1 MPTNWTTFPIEFKGG
16 LISNMSQLQHGLNEI
31 GSATTLQNFEPSRK
45 GGYAKILGFSKFSSA
60 TVPGNKEVLAVKAI
74 SRNKVVAARKIDATA
89 IAAHDTTPTNNLIA
103 TPGVVS
109 KKNFKVNTSVHN
121 IEVGMGF
128 TSSANSIGLDQRIKV
143 TAVNGR
149 NITLSKPVTLTLNSD
164 VVFKQKLNRVD
175 NGKTGYYVLNTDAET
190 PTWNFLEHSNL
201 INGGRVRSAE
211 FNLDGPDKVVFVDGT
226 NFPVI
231 YDSSDDH
238 AIILD
243 ATDSAD
249 VSGATDV
256 AIFKNTAF
264 YAVGN
269 KLVFTAPDT
278 IDDFAVANGAGVINV
293 DFTITGLSVFR
304 DQLIIFTAGTIKR
317 LTGNT
322 SSDFQLTPITEKI
335 GCIDGRTIQEFG
347 GDIMYLAADG
357 LRLLSATDRIGD
369 FALDVA
375 SDRIYRTAVDFLDIT
390 EARFESVIIR
400 SKSQYR
406 IFSYKDGFS
415 SSTSEGLIA
424 TKYIAQ
430 GGTGVSWGTTLGIRV
445 FVADGIYENERE
457 TIVFAND
464 DGYVYKMEDGVS
476 FDGSNIPS
484 IYQSPN
490 LPITDPQVRKT
501 IYKAALYIQPT
512 GLMTLD
518 ISLKYDFEQLLE
530 AGSLSSFGSPVQPA
544 PVSVTSG
551 GANTFF
557 YGGANSKYGSAIFVN
572 VIDTVY
578 AKNMIGSC
586 RTVAIRVENDSKDP
600 TFTLDAAVLEYSEA
614 DRQ

>member
-1 MPTNWTTFPIEFKGG
+1 MPTNWNTFPIEFKGG

-45 GGYAKILGFSKFSSA
+45 GGYAKIAGYSKFS
-60 TVPGNKEVLAVKAI
+60 TVQVPGDKEVLAVKAI
-74 SRNKVVAARKIDATA
+74 SRNKVVAARKITSTV
-89 IAAHDTTPTNNLIA
+89 IADHDTAQETR
-103 TPGVVS
+103 VVS
-109 KKNFKVNTSVHN
+109 GDFTDKTVIRLTTSVHN
-121 IEVGMGF
+121 IELGMSF
-128 TSSANSIGLDQRIKV
+128 SSPANSISLSERIKV
-143 TAVNGR
+143 VAIDGR
-149 NITLSKPVTLTLNSD
+149 NITLSKAVTVTNSSS
-164 VVFKQKLNRVD
+164 VIFHQKLDRFD
-175 NGKTGYYVLNTDAET
+175 NGKTGYFVLNIDAET
-190 PTWNFLEHSNL
+190 PFWQFLQESTL
-201 INGGRVRSAE
+201 TSGGRVRSAE
-211 FNLDGPDKVVFVDGT
+211 FNLDGPDKVVFVDG
-226 NFPVI
+226 NSYPII
-231 YDSSDDH
+231 YDSSNDS
-238 AIILD
+238 AISLNSS
-243 ATDSAD
+243 DSAD
-249 VSGATDV
+249 VAAATDV

-278 IDDFAVANGAGVINV
+278 IDDFATANGAGIINV

-335 GCIDGRTIQEFG
+335 GCIDGRSIQEFG

-375 SDRIYRTAVDFLDIT
+375 SDKIYRTAVEFLDIT

-406 IFSYKDGFS
+406 IFSYKDGFDRT
-415 SSTSEGLIA
+415 TSEGLMA

-430 GGTGVSWGTTLGIRV
+430 GGTGVAWGTTLGIRV

-457 TIVFAND
+457 TILFANE
-464 DGYVYKMEDGVS
+464 DGYIYKMEDGVS

-551 GANTFF
+551 GANTYF
-557 YGGANSKYGSAIFVN
+557 YGGSNATYGNAIFVN

-600 TFTLDAAVLEYSEA
+600 TFTLDAAVLEYAEA